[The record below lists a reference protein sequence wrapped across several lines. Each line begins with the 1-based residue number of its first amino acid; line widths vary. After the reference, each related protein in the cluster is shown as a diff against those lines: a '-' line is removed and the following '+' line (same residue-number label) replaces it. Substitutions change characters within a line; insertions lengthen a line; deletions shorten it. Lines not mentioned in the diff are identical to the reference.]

1 MITLQ
6 EKGPEMVVITFR
18 AFYLCS
24 NKGCLVYLFYG
35 LSPEYIK
42 THCACLRHVR
52 RHYEP
57 GRRDRCYKEVWRRY
71 VYPVYP
77 MCYRTFLNYI
87 GVNIHQE
94 RTRNEDR
101 QLSLF

>member
-1 MITLQ
+1 MGFHKNTL
-6 EKGPEMVVITFR
+6 KRID
-18 AFYLCS
+18 
-24 NKGCLVYLFYG
+24 LVCRIVK
-35 LSPEYIK
+35 E
-42 THCACLRHVR
+42 
-52 RHYEP
+52 HYEP

-87 GVNIHQE
+87 GVNVE
-94 RTRNEDR
+94 LEMRKNNNAR

>member
-42 THCACLRHVR
+42 THCACLRHR
-52 RHYEP
+52 EAA
-57 GRRDRCYKEVWRRY
+57 
-71 VYPVYP
+71 
-77 MCYRTFLNYI
+77 L
-87 GVNIHQE
+87 
-94 RTRNEDR
+94 
-101 QLSLF
+101 

>member
-1 MITLQ
+1 MGYHRNTLRR
-6 EKGPEMVVITFR
+6 I
-18 AFYLCS
+18 A
-24 NKGCLVYLFYG
+24 LVC
-35 LSPEYIK
+35 EIVK
-42 THCACLRHVR
+42 

-87 GVNIHQE
+87 GVNVELE
-94 RTRNEDR
+94 RRKAENA
-101 QLSLF
+101 QLELF

>member
-1 MITLQ
+1 
-6 EKGPEMVVITFR
+6 MVVITFR
-18 AFYLCS
+18 AFYLCVKKVVWCICS
-24 NKGCLVYLFYG
+24 MGYHRNTLKRISLVCD
-35 LSPEYIK
+35 IVK
-42 THCACLRHVR
+42 

-87 GVNIHQE
+87 GVNIPQE

>member
-1 MITLQ
+1 MAFILSAGRLLGMGYHKNTL
-6 EKGPEMVVITFR
+6 KRID
-18 AFYLCS
+18 
-24 NKGCLVYLFYG
+24 LV
-35 LSPEYIK
+35 
-42 THCACLRHVR
+42 CAIVK

-71 VYPVYP
+71 VCPVYP

-87 GVNIHQE
+87 GVNVE
-94 RTRNEDR
+94 RERNRNDER